1 MSLITQFASWYLTKR
16 MFQIELFMKHPIE
29 TQNEVLYNLV
39 NEAKDTDWGKKF
51 NYSAIS
57 DASEFA
63 AKVPLSTYEDMY
75 PWIDQ
80 TLQGKPNILWPGE
93 ISWFSKSSGT
103 TNDKSKFIPV
113 TPESLEGCHYKC
125 GKDMLAI
132 YLYNRPDSKLFSG
145 KGLAIGGSHQVNQNN
160 QSAYFGDLSA
170 VLTENMPFF
179 FEMFRVPS
187 KKVALLSE
195 WEEKLRRMADEVIRE
210 DVTSI
215 AGVPT
220 WTLVLINKL
229 FEMKGLSS
237 RNLFEIWPNLEVFF
251 HGAVNF
257 DPYRKQFRDI
267 LPSARMRYMETYNA
281 SEGFFGIQNEPDK
294 QDLLLM
300 LDYGIY
306 YEFIPMESF
315 YSGNPK
321 TLTLDE
327 VETGVNYAIVISTNG
342 GLWRYIIGDTVKFT
356 SRYPFKIL
364 ITGRTKHYINAF
376 GEELI
381 MDNAEKAIAI
391 ASERTGAVVANFTAG
406 PIYLE
411 GTSKGSHQWVIEFD
425 VAPDHIDHFS
435 ELLDNELKTL
445 NSDYEA
451 KRYKDLA
458 LVKPLI
464 NVVPKGTFYTWMKIK
479 GKLGGQ
485 NKVPRLANNR
495 EYIESVLEISETLA
509 KNL

>member
-1 MSLITQFASWYLTKR
+1 
-16 MFQIELFMKHPIE
+16 
-29 TQNEVLYNLV
+29 
-39 NEAKDTDWGKKF
+39 
-51 NYSAIS
+51 
-57 DASEFA
+57 
-63 AKVPLSTYEDMY
+63 
-75 PWIDQ
+75 
-80 TLQGKPNILWPGE
+80 
-93 ISWFSKSSGT
+93 
-103 TNDKSKFIPV
+103 
-113 TPESLEGCHYKC
+113 
-125 GKDMLAI
+125 
-132 YLYNRPDSKLFSG
+132 
-145 KGLAIGGSHQVNQNN
+145 
-160 QSAYFGDLSA
+160 
-170 VLTENMPFF
+170 
-179 FEMFRVPS
+179 
-187 KKVALLSE
+187 
-195 WEEKLRRMADEVIRE
+195 
-210 DVTSI
+210 
-215 AGVPT
+215 
-220 WTLVLINKL
+220 
-229 FEMKGLSS
+229 
-237 RNLFEIWPNLEVFF
+237 
-251 HGAVNF
+251 
-257 DPYRKQFRDI
+257 
-267 LPSARMRYMETYNA
+267 METYNA

-306 YEFIPMESF
+306 YEFIPMETF

-406 PIYLE
+406 PVYLE

-458 LVKPLI
+458 LVKPVI